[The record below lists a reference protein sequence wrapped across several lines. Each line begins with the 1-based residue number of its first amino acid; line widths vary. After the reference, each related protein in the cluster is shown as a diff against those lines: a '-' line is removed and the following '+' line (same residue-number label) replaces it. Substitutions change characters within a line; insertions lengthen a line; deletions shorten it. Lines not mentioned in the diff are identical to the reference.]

1 MLETLK
7 ISITIFSVTMDKSS
21 IQSWADL
28 QNKQQVT
35 RDEVVDFY
43 DSWAVTYDES
53 VEKSASADIALAAV
67 LSQFP
72 DETGRDEIE
81 ILDIAAGTGRVGI
94 KLFENGFRQID
105 AIEPSQEMLN
115 ILQRKANYRNVYR
128 TMLGGGNKASEINDG
143 SYDLIII
150 SGGFAKS
157 HLPVDCLDEV
167 IRLGRKGSIFINRMT
182 AKNIEILEEYTHLEP
197 YMDELERKGA
207 WTKIDRIYDENQ
219 TFSGPSLTH
228 IYRIEKS

>member
-1 MLETLK
+1 
-7 ISITIFSVTMDKSS
+7 MDKSS

-28 QNKQQVT
+28 QKKQEVT

-72 DETGRDEIE
+72 DEKGRDEIE

-115 ILQRKANYRNVYR
+115 ILQRKANYRNVYK
-128 TMLGGGNKASEINDG
+128 TMLGGGHKASEINDG

-197 YMDELERKGA
+197 YMEELERNGA

-228 IYRIEKS
+228 IYRIEKSKSRK

>member
-1 MLETLK
+1 
-7 ISITIFSVTMDKSS
+7 MDEQSTP
-21 IQSWADL
+21 IQSWEDL
-28 QNKQQVT
+28 KKREIVT
-35 RDEVVDFY
+35 TDQVVDFY
-43 DSWAVTYDES
+43 DLWAPTYDQSVKES
-53 VEKSASADIALAAV
+53 ESANIALSAV
-67 LSQFP
+67 LSMFP
-72 DETGRDEIE
+72 TQQERAKIE
-81 ILDIAAGTGRVGI
+81 VLDIAAGTGRVGI

-197 YMDELERKGA
+197 YMDELERKGT